1 MSIARSLILRA
12 AESQW
17 LAGQMSR
24 RSFSRRAI
32 RRFMPGEE
40 LADAIGAAA
49 TLQGQGMG
57 SLFTRLGEGL
67 TKQADADAVRDHYL
81 DVFDQLAARKLTTW
95 ISIKPTQLG
104 LDLSADKCLKYLDT
118 LAAKAVSTG
127 SSLWIDMEDST
138 YVDRTLGL
146 YRELKAKYEPVGLAI
161 QSYLFRTPKD
171 IEGLLPLKPWI
182 RLVKGAY
189 AEPAAIA
196 FPVKRDNDWA
206 FYDLSLKMLEGVKTY
221 GGLAVFGT
229 HDITLLQRIVASA
242 KERGVKP
249 GQYEIHMLYGIQ
261 TAAQRDFVAQGEAV
275 KVLISYGHAWFKWYM
290 RRLAERPANV
300 MFVLKSLVG

>member
-1 MSIARSLILRA
+1 MSIARSLLLKA

-17 LAGQMSR
+17 LADQMSR

-32 RRFMPGEE
+32 RKFMPGEE

-49 TLQGQGMG
+49 TLQGQGLG

-67 TKQADADAVRDHYL
+67 TKLTDAESVRDHYL
-81 DVFDQLAARKLTTW
+81 EVYDQLAARKIKTW

-104 LDLSADKCLKYLDT
+104 LDIDADKCREYLHS

-127 SSLWIDMEDST
+127 SSLWIDMEDSS
-138 YVDRTLGL
+138 YVDRTLAL
-146 YRELKAKYEPVGLAI
+146 YRDLKAKHEPIGLAM

-171 IEGLLPLKPWI
+171 IEALLPLKPWI

-189 AEPAAIA
+189 AEPASVA
-196 FPVKRDNDWA
+196 FPVKRDNDLA
-206 FYDLSLKMLEGVKTY
+206 FYDLSLKMLEGVKKY
-221 GGLAVFGT
+221 GGLPVFGT
-229 HDITLLQRIVASA
+229 HDIALLERIVGAA
-242 KERGVKP
+242 RERGIKP

-261 TAAQRDFVAQGEAV
+261 TAAQRDFVARGETV

-300 MFVLKSLVG
+300 MFVVKSILS

>member
-1 MSIARSLILRA
+1 MSIARSLLLKA
-12 AESQW
+12 AESHW
-17 LAGQMSR
+17 LADQMSR

-32 RRFMPGEE
+32 RKFMPGEE

-57 SLFTRLGEGL
+57 TLFTRLGEGL
-67 TKQADADAVRDHYL
+67 TKQSDAEEVRDHYL
-81 DVFDQLAARKLTTW
+81 GVFDQLAARKLKTW
-95 ISIKPTQLG
+95 VSIKPTQLG
-104 LDLSADKCLKYLDT
+104 LDLSGDKCLEYLHA

-127 SSLWIDMEDST
+127 SSLWIDMEDSS
-138 YVDRTLGL
+138 YVDRTLDL
-146 YRELKAKYEPVGLAI
+146 YRDLKAKHEPIGLAM

-171 IEGLLPLKPWI
+171 IESLLPLRPWI

-189 AEPAAIA
+189 AEPESVA
-196 FPVKRDNDWA
+196 FPVKRDNDMA
-206 FYDLSLKMLEGVKTY
+206 FYGLSLKLLEGVKTY
-221 GGLAVFGT
+221 GGLPVFGT
-229 HDITLLQRIVASA
+229 HDIGLLEGIIGAA

-261 TAAQRDFVAQGEAV
+261 TAAQRAFVARGETV
-275 KVLISYGHAWFKWYM
+275 KVLVSYGHAWFKWYM

-300 MFVLKSLVG
+300 MFVVKSMVG